1 MVANGYK
8 IIALSRFSAN
18 DGVHIKSPSTQADW
32 KSTSGHTVQ
41 NGGVQKAKLTRCRQK
56 RCFNHLKRFFGMPA

>member
-41 NGGVQKAKLTRCRQK
+41 NGGFRR
-56 RCFNHLKRFFGMPA
+56 RN